1 MNDFTFKSNILH
13 VEKVSIK
20 NLIKKFG
27 TPFYCY
33 SANTIIKKFN
43 EFKKHFGNS
52 NAIICYAVKA
62 NPNIAI
68 LKILSKLGCGAEV
81 VSIGELLRTLKAGIP
96 NNKIVFSGVGKTY
109 EELEYAIKKN
119 ILQINFESFEEL
131 ELILKISKKLKKK
144 VNLGLR
150 INPNVNAKTHSKIT
164 TGTKND
170 KFGLDI
176 KTAEKIYKNYN
187 NNPSVK
193 TMGLSI
199 HIGSQITNITPF
211 VKAFSKIK
219 KLIKKMKKNKI
230 IINNLDLGGGIGIR
244 YNKERTI
251 SIASYAKKVL
261 SISKQLKCNIILEPG
276 RILVA
281 ESGILVSKILYIKKN
296 TKNNFAIID
305 AGMNDLMRPALY
317 NSEHSIETIIQKRKG
332 SKKNYTVVGPICETT
347 DTFIKKHSINKLK
360 MNDLIFFKNVGAYGA
375 SMSSTYN
382 SRPIIPEIMVYK
394 KHFGIVRNKENV
406 IKQIAKEKI
415 PNWILKIKN

>member
-1 MNDFTFKSNILH
+1 MNDFKFKNNVLH
-13 VEKVSIK
+13 VENVSIN
-20 NLIKKFG
+20 NLIKKFD

-33 SANTIIKKFN
+33 SANTIIGKIN
-43 EFKKHFGNS
+43 EFKKYFDNS
-52 NAIICYAVKA
+52 NIIICYAVKA

-96 NNKIVFSGVGKTY
+96 NNKVVFSGVGKTY

-219 KLIKKMKKNKI
+219 KLIKIYKNI
-230 IINNLDLGGGIGIR
+230 
-244 YNKERTI
+244 
-251 SIASYAKKVL
+251 
-261 SISKQLKCNIILEPG
+261 
-276 RILVA
+276 
-281 ESGILVSKILYIKKN
+281 
-296 TKNNFAIID
+296 
-305 AGMNDLMRPALY
+305 
-317 NSEHSIETIIQKRKG
+317 
-332 SKKNYTVVGPICETT
+332 
-347 DTFIKKHSINKLK
+347 
-360 MNDLIFFKNVGAYGA
+360 
-375 SMSSTYN
+375 
-382 SRPIIPEIMVYK
+382 
-394 KHFGIVRNKENV
+394 
-406 IKQIAKEKI
+406 
-415 PNWILKIKN
+415 

>member
-1 MNDFTFKSNILH
+1 MNDFKFKSNILH

-20 NLIKKFG
+20 NLIEKFG

-52 NAIICYAVKA
+52 NVIICYAVKA

-119 ILQINFESFEEL
+119 ILQINIESFEEL

-164 TGTKND
+164 TGTKSD

-244 YNKERTI
+244 YNMEKTI

-317 NSEHSIETIIQKRKG
+317 NSEHSIENIIQKRKG
-332 SKKNYTVVGPICETT
+332 LKKNYTVVGPICETT
-347 DTFIKKHSINKLK
+347 DTFIKKNSINELK

-382 SRPIIPEIMVYK
+382 SRPIIPEILVYK

-415 PNWILKIKN
+415 PNWILKVKS